1 MPESTPI
8 RCHYGCHRIAI
19 VLRREY
25 YATHGGGI
33 ICEANL
39 ICDVCAAQA
48 DAVDATL
55 EARGLL
61 K

>member
-8 RCHYGCHRIAI
+8 RCHYGCHRTAT

-25 YATHGGGI
+25 YEAHGGGI

-48 DAVDATL
+48 DAVYATL